1 MNKKIYFLSFA
12 AAAMFASCSNEI
24 EEFAQ
29 QTSQQGFKVGITID
43 KSASETRLA
52 LSDDGNTATWELG
65 DKFSLFNVG
74 TPALNADL
82 TATANAAYKTT
93 DGTNFTSENV
103 LFNGDH
109 ALVFPLNTSFVNSG
123 EEVFVAPITKG
134 ETALGNRSV
143 YLSKT
148 LVEITKDGLKD
159 DKGNELNK
167 NQSGYNKDIQ
177 VAVRPATTAFVF
189 NLKQANQLAITENDP
204 ALKITKV
211 QLVAG
216 ADKKPFTTKAN
227 LQEQNIEYED
237 SKFENRLIAV
247 PAELTDKAEV
257 TYDNLPFEANG
268 TTVRIVALPNTAA
281 TTANYA
287 IKVYTNYG
295 VVTINKAKMVTGVKD
310 GKTLIQAATRAE
322 LSDGNKDAALSFD
335 TEAAAL
341 ATAAAMGNAVPNI
354 MRDVTVDMS
363 TADINGLEIKNSE
376 QLLAA
381 FRAYDLLKKTTA
393 TFTLTPKDG
402 VFTLTKAAV
411 DAINK
416 HKYDGG
422 KNTGANIQTT
432 ATKIILTGYGTES
445 YNAIPAISQ
454 ISGKELTLAA
464 GNNWKIDVMNA
475 KQINSDW
482 TTITNKGELQLYG
495 QQTADKEQALN
506 KAIENDGTIVFSGN
520 VNMPSAINDTY
531 VDKNDKQEITG
542 SRGTLTVADGQAVKL
557 QGGATMTYST
567 INIGS
572 TAGST
577 AILASSNGKVFS
589 IGNGTT
595 TNVYGSLLNESSAT
609 LNNAGTINIKDAMA
623 GVIISTNSGIINVT
637 AKDNLVNV
645 ADNTGYIKL
654 PVSGDFTVN
663 AANMGIANYVVYSG
677 SKMTIAASDYYVEFC
692 ENAVVS
698 ETVKDAAATVIE
710 FNVNSGKMVTIPTGS
725 DIVATK
731 TTNKG
736 TIRVYGTFTFD
747 PVTAT
752 GADQIYKF

>member
-74 TPALNADL
+74 TPALDTDL

-123 EEVFVAPITKG
+123 DEVFVAPITKG

-148 LVEITKDGLKD
+148 LVEITNDGLKD
-159 DKGNELNK
+159 DKGNKLNK

-204 ALKITKV
+204 TLKITKV
-211 QLVAG
+211 QLAAL
-216 ADKKPFTTKAN
+216 ADKKPFTNKAN

-237 SKFENRLIAV
+237 DKFENRLIAV
-247 PAELTDKAEV
+247 PAELTTTAEV

-341 ATAAAMGNAVPNI
+341 ATAAAKGNAVPNV

-363 TADINGLEIKNSE
+363 TADINGLEINNSE

-393 TFTLTPKDG
+393 TFTLKPKNG

-411 DAINK
+411 DAINA
-416 HKYDGG
+416 HKYDNE

-432 ATKIILTGYGTES
+432 ATTIILTGYGTDA
-445 YNAIPAISQ
+445 YNPIPAISQ
-454 ISGKELTLAA
+454 ISEKNLILAA
-464 GNNWKIDVMNA
+464 GNNWAIDVHSATNA
-475 KQINSDW
+475 NAFTSIS
-482 TTITNKGELQLYG
+482 NKGTMQISMSG
-495 QQTADKEQALN
+495 WNDKSVKLS
-506 KAIENDGTIVFSGN
+506 KAVENDGTIVFGGN
-520 VNMPSAINDTY
+520 VNMPTAINDTY
-531 VDKNDKQEITG
+531 VDTNEGKITG
-542 SRGTLTVADGQAVKL
+542 SRGTLTVADGQTVKL

-577 AILASSNGKVFS
+577 AILASSNSATFA
-589 IGNGTT
+589 IGEGAT
-595 TNVYGSLLNESSAT
+595 TNVYGSLLNESGAK
-609 LNNAGTINIKDAMA
+609 LNNDGTINIKDAMA
-623 GVIISTNSGIINVT
+623 GVIISTNSGTINVT

-645 ADNTGYIKL
+645 ASNTGYIKL

-677 SKMTIAASDYYVEFC
+677 SKMTIAQSGYYVEFR

-698 ETVKDAAATVIE
+698 ETVKDAEADVVE
-710 FNVNSGKMVTIPTGS
+710 FNVASGKMVTIPTGS
-725 DIVATK
+725 DINATK
-731 TTNKG
+731 TTNNG
-736 TIRVYGTFTFD
+736 TIRVYGTFDAGT
-747 PVTAT
+747 VEK

>member
-24 EEFAQ
+24 DEFAQ

-43 KSASETRLA
+43 KNAPETRLA

-74 TPALNADL
+74 TPALDTDL

-93 DGTNFTSENV
+93 DGENFASENV

-109 ALVFPLNTSFVNSG
+109 ALVFPLNTSFVTSG
-123 EEVFVAPITKG
+123 AEVFVAPITKG
-134 ETALGNRSV
+134 ETSLGNRSV

-148 LVEITKDGLKD
+148 LVEITNDGLKD
-159 DKGNELNK
+159 EKGNKLNK
-167 NQSGYNKDIQ
+167 NQSGYNKDIK
-177 VAVRPATTAFVF
+177 VAVRPATTAFVL

-211 QLVAG
+211 QLVAL
-216 ADKKPFTTKAN
+216 ADKTPFATKAK
-227 LQEQNIEYED
+227 LQEQNIEYKD

-247 PAELTDKAEV
+247 PAELATTAEV

-281 TTANYA
+281 ITANYA

-295 VVTINKAKMVTGVKD
+295 VVTINKAAMVSRVKD
-310 GKTLIQAATRAE
+310 GKTLIQLATPAE
-322 LSDGNKDAALSFD
+322 KTNDNKDGALSFD

-341 ATAAAMGNAVPNI
+341 ATAAAKGNAVPNV

-411 DAINK
+411 DAINA
-416 HKYDGG
+416 HKYNNEKG
-422 KNTGANIQTT
+422 TGANIQTS
-432 ATKIILTGYGTES
+432 ATTIILTGYGTDA

-454 ISGKELTLAA
+454 ISGKNLILAA
-464 GNNWKIDVMNA
+464 GNNWAIDVHSAANA
-475 KQINSDW
+475 NAFTSIC
-482 TTITNKGELQLYG
+482 NKGTMQISMSG
-495 QQTADKEQALN
+495 WNDKTSVKLN
-506 KAIENDGTIVFSGN
+506 KAVENDGTIVFGGN
-520 VNMPSAINDTY
+520 VNMPTAINDTY
-531 VDKNDKQEITG
+531 VDRNSKSEITG
-542 SRGTLTVADGQAVKL
+542 SRGTLTVADGQTVKL

-577 AILASSNGKVFS
+577 AILASSKGTEFS

-595 TNVYGSLLNESSAT
+595 TNVYGSLLNESGAT

-623 GVIISTNSGIINVT
+623 GVIISANSGTINVT

-645 ADNTGYIKL
+645 DANTGYIKL

-677 SKMTIAASDYYVEFC
+677 SKMTISASGYYVEFC

-698 ETVKDAAATVIE
+698 ENIKDAEANVVE
-710 FNVNSGKMVTIPTGS
+710 FNVASGKMVTIPTGS
-725 DIVATK
+725 DINATK
-731 TTNKG
+731 TTNNG
-736 TIRVYGTFTFD
+736 TIRVYGTFDAGT
-747 PVTAT
+747 VTK